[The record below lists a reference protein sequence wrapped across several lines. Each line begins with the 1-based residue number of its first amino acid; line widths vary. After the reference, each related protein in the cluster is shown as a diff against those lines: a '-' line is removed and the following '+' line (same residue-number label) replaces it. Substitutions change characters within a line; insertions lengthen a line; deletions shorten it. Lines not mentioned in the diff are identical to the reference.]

1 VRSAKLDSSPWRGA
15 QWLVIA
21 PHPDDETLGA
31 GALIHHAAAHDQ
43 LGGVVFLTDGGG
55 SHPQGTPHLR
65 AVRRREARRAVGLL
79 TEGPIPIDWL
89 GWADGNPRQEASTA
103 FGRSARR
110 LGTMIRTRRIAALA
124 VSDPGDG
131 HCDHVAAFQLAL
143 AARDQSRRA
152 LQIFTYSV
160 WHDPACRG
168 MRFATPDMPSGL
180 RRRALSAHRS
190 QLTPS
195 MGEGFRLPKP
205 MRRMTSA
212 DQLIAVDWPR

>member
-1 VRSAKLDSSPWRGA
+1 MLARSPWRGA
-15 QWLVIA
+15 RWLVIA

-31 GALIHHAAAHDQ
+31 GALIHHAASRDR

-79 TEGPIPIDWL
+79 APRTVPIDWL
-89 GWADGNPRQEASTA
+89 GWADSNPCHEASPA
-103 FGRSARR
+103 FHSAALR
-110 LGTMIRTRRIAALA
+110 LGTMIRTRRIDALA
-124 VSDPGDG
+124 VSDPGDR

-143 AARDQSRRA
+143 AACDRSRRA

-160 WHDPACRG
+160 WHEPASRG
-168 MRFATPDMPSGL
+168 TRFATPSMPNGL
-180 RRRALSAHRS
+180 RRRALGAHRS

-205 MRRMTSA
+205 MRRMTAA
-212 DQLIAVDWPR
+212 DQLIAVHWPR

>member
-1 VRSAKLDSSPWRGA
+1 MLAVSPWRGA
-15 QWLVIA
+15 RWLVIA

-31 GALIHHAAAHDQ
+31 GALIHHAAARNR

-79 TEGPIPIDWL
+79 AECPVPIDWL
-89 GWADGNPRQEASTA
+89 GWADSNPSHEASTA
-103 FGRSARR
+103 FHHSARR
-110 LGTMIRTRRIAALA
+110 LGTMIRTRRISALA

-131 HCDHVAAFQLAL
+131 HCDHVAAFRLAL
-143 AARDQSRRA
+143 AARAQSRRA

-160 WHDPACRG
+160 WHELACRG
-168 MRFATPDMPSGL
+168 KRFATPTMPSGL

-190 QLTPS
+190 QLTPR

-205 MRRMTSA
+205 MRCMASA
-212 DQLIAVDWPR
+212 DQLIAVNWPR

>member
-1 VRSAKLDSSPWRGA
+1 MLARSPWRGA
-15 QWLVIA
+15 RWLVLA

-31 GALIHHAAAHDQ
+31 GALIHHAAARNR
-43 LGGVVFLTDGGG
+43 LGGVVFLTDGSG
-55 SHPQGTPHLR
+55 SHPQGTPYLR
-65 AVRRREARRAVGLL
+65 AVRRREARRALGLL
-79 TEGPIPIDWL
+79 TEWPVPIDWL
-89 GWADGNPRQEASTA
+89 GWADGNPSHEASTA

-110 LGTMIRTRRIAALA
+110 LGTMIRNRRIDALA
-124 VSDPGDG
+124 VSDPGDR

-143 AARDQSRRA
+143 AARVQSRRA

-160 WHDPACRG
+160 WHDLACRG
-168 MRFATPDMPSGL
+168 TRFATPTMPSGV

-195 MGEGFRLPKP
+195 MGEGFRLPDS
-205 MRRMTSA
+205 MRRMAPA

>member
-1 VRSAKLDSSPWRGA
+1 MLARSPWSGA
-15 QWLVIA
+15 RWLVIA

-31 GALIHHAAAHDQ
+31 GALIHHAAARNR
-43 LGGVVFLTDGGG
+43 LGGVVYLTDGGG

-65 AVRRREARRAVGLL
+65 TVRRREARRAVGLL
-79 TEGPIPIDWL
+79 AEYPVPIDWL
-89 GWADGNPRQEASTA
+89 GWADGNPSHEASTT
-103 FGRSARR
+103 FDRSARQ
-110 LGTMIRTRRIAALA
+110 LGIMIRNRRIDALA
-124 VSDPGDG
+124 VSDPGDR
-131 HCDHVAAFQLAL
+131 HCDHVAAFRLAL

-160 WHDPACRG
+160 WHAPASRG
-168 MRFATPDMPSGL
+168 TRFATPVMPCGV

-205 MRRMTSA
+205 MRRMVST

>member
-1 VRSAKLDSSPWRGA
+1 MLARSPWRGA
-15 QWLVIA
+15 RWLVIA

-31 GALIHHAAAHDQ
+31 GALIHHAGSRNR

-55 SHPQGTPHLR
+55 SHPQGTPQLR

-79 TEGPIPIDWL
+79 TEMPVPIHWL
-89 GWADGNPRQEASTA
+89 GWADGNPSHEASTA

-110 LGTMIRTRRIAALA
+110 LGTIIRARRIDALA
-124 VSDPGDG
+124 VSDPGDR
-131 HCDHVAAFQLAL
+131 HCDHVAAFNLAR

-160 WHDPACRG
+160 WHEPACRG
-168 MRFATPDMPSGL
+168 TRFATPAMPSGV

-205 MRRMTSA
+205 MRRMVSA

>member
-1 VRSAKLDSSPWRGA
+1 MLARSPWRGA
-15 QWLVIA
+15 RWLVIA

-31 GALIHHAAAHDQ
+31 GALIHHAASRDR

-79 TEGPIPIDWL
+79 AERPVPVDWL
-89 GWADGNPRQEASTA
+89 GWADGKPSHEASRA

-110 LGTMIRTRRIAALA
+110 LGTMIRTRRIDALA
-124 VSDPGDG
+124 VSDPGDR

-143 AARDQSRRA
+143 AACDRSRRA

-160 WHDPACRG
+160 WHEPASRG
-168 MRFATPDMPSGL
+168 TRFATPSMPNGL
-180 RRRALSAHRS
+180 RRRALGAHRS

-205 MRRMTSA
+205 MRRMTAA
-212 DQLIAVDWPR
+212 DQLIAVHWPR

>member
-1 VRSAKLDSSPWRGA
+1 MLAASPWRGA
-15 QWLVIA
+15 RWLVIA

-31 GALIHHAAAHDQ
+31 GALIHHAAARDR

-55 SHPQGTPHLR
+55 SHPQGTPQLR

-79 TEGPIPIDWL
+79 TEMPVPIDWL
-89 GWADGNPRQEASTA
+89 GWADSQPSHEASNA

-110 LGTMIRTRRIAALA
+110 LGTIIRARRIDALA
-124 VSDPGDG
+124 VSDPGDR
-131 HCDHVAAFQLAL
+131 HCDHVAAFKLARV
-143 AARDQSRRA
+143 ASDQSRRA

-160 WHDPACRG
+160 WHEPACRG
-168 MRFATPDMPSGL
+168 TRFATPAMPSGV

-195 MGEGFRLPKP
+195 MGEGFRLPKS
-205 MRRMTSA
+205 MRRMVSA

>member
-1 VRSAKLDSSPWRGA
+1 MLAASPWRGA
-15 QWLVIA
+15 RWLVIA

-31 GALIHHAAAHDQ
+31 GALIHHAAARDR

-55 SHPQGTPHLR
+55 SHPQGTPQLR

-79 TEGPIPIDWL
+79 TEMPVSIDWL
-89 GWADGNPRQEASTA
+89 GWADGNPSHEASTA

-110 LGTMIRTRRIAALA
+110 LGTIIRARRIDALA
-124 VSDPGDG
+124 VSDPGDR
-131 HCDHVAAFQLAL
+131 HCDHVAAFNLAR

-160 WHDPACRG
+160 WHEPACRG
-168 MRFATPDMPSGL
+168 TRFATPAMPSGV